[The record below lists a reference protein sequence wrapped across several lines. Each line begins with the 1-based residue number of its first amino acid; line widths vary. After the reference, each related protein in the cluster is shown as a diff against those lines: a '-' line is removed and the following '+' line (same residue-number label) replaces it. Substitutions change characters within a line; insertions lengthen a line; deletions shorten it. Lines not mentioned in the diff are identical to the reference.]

1 MLTRK
6 EFESLVIP
14 HLDAGRAP
22 ALPCFEIVLFYDT
35 PRTTLADG
43 LAVVLQRFLD
53 FAERRR
59 PETKLR
65 WYRSNTMK
73 ASAAMSAGPGEMVDA
88 FLGGPEFAKPGI
100 AGLTLHGGEAA
111 NAPVAPAFSLLSLDT
126 AEDAAE
132 PVHRT
137 MLRLCLPP
145 SEVEEG
151 RELFELAAAC
161 AAAQAVSCG
170 YAGYSWFSSTG
181 DTRMERSFGE
191 RRGLL
196 VKHPAMGYHDPLSYH
211 PFIGEGLIQ
220 TGWLTILGPSLLK
233 QAEDAKALVF
243 PQDSGVGVSRL
254 DGKGVILVAGPEPI
268 LGSRDP
274 AQAAALAPYH
284 AVGSRLAFLSL
295 SDEDAEFLDFAG
307 DPDDEA
313 KVEWYL
319 RFFGDG
325 GT

>member
-22 ALPCFEIVLFYDT
+22 AWPCFEIVLFYDT
-35 PRTTLADG
+35 PRSAMADG
-43 LAVVLQRFLD
+43 LRSVLHRFLD
-53 FAERRR
+53 FAARHR
-59 PETKLR
+59 PEPTLR

-73 ASAAMSAGPGEMVDA
+73 ASAAMTASAADMVDA
-88 FLGGPEFAKPGI
+88 FIGGAEFARPGI
-100 AGLTLHGGEAA
+100 AGLTLHGGDAA

-126 AEDAAE
+126 AADAAE

-145 SEVEEG
+145 SGAEEG

-161 AAAQAVSCG
+161 ASAQAVSCG
-170 YAGYSWFSSTG
+170 HAGYSWFSSTG

-191 RRGLL
+191 RRGVLL
-196 VKHPAMGYHDPLSYH
+196 KHPAMGYHDPLSYH
-211 PFIGEGLIQ
+211 PFVGEGLFQ
-220 TGWLTILGPSLLK
+220 VGWLTVLGPKLLE
-233 QAEDAKALVF
+233 QAEASEALVF
-243 PQDSGVGVSRL
+243 PPESGVGVSRL
-254 DGKGVILVAGPEPI
+254 NGHGAIVVAGPEPI

-284 AVGSRLAFLSL
+284 AAGRRLASLSL
-295 SDEDAEFLDFAG
+295 ADEDAEFLDFAG
-307 DPDDEA
+307 DPDEEA
-313 KVEWYL
+313 KVEWYR
-319 RFFGDG
+319 RFFGDA
-325 GT
+325 